1 MIRYWAFLVNVRYK
15 ARMATC
21 LNFTLMLEVQ
31 ARNRQTERKAETDNA
46 ETQVRKEEVKLLFS

>member
-31 ARNRQTERKAETDNA
+31 ARNTDRKKRQKYNA
-46 ETQVRKEEVKLLFS
+46 ETQSERKKKLFS